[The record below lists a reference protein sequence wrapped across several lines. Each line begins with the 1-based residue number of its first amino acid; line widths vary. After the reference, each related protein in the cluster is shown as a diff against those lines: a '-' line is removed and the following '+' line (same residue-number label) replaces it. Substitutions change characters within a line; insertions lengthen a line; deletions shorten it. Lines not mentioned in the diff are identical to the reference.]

1 VDDTGTPTTDMP
13 DSIGD
18 GFKKTG
24 VLYGLY
30 VQDEWHILPTVTIN
44 GGLRFDGV
52 DEFTHE
58 SQVSPRVNV
67 VWKPTDTTTLH
78 AGYAR
83 YFVPPPFELVRPN
96 TITLFS
102 GTTAAPEITQNDPVK
117 AERSNYFD
125 VGISQI
131 IVPGLTVGADAYYKV
146 SNNLIDEGQFGAPI
160 ILTAFNYAH
169 GRQEGVEFT
178 ANYDRGPWS
187 IYGNLAWSRAL
198 GADIT
203 SAQFNFGAD
212 ELAFIG
218 NNFIHLD
225 HDQTWGGSAGI
236 AYRLNRDTDH
246 PTLFSVDALVQSGLR
261 ASTDTIPNGIALP
274 TYGVVNLSIVQK
286 LPTRAEL
293 RLDVLNIGDTT
304 YQIRNGTGVGVG
316 APQFGLR
323 RTILAG
329 VTQRF

>member
-1 VDDTGTPTTDMP
+1 
-13 DSIGD
+13 
-18 GFKKTG
+18 
-24 VLYGLY
+24 
-30 VQDEWHILPTVTIN
+30 
-44 GGLRFDGV
+44 
-52 DEFTHE
+52 
-58 SQVSPRVNV
+58 
-67 VWKPTDTTTLH
+67 
-78 AGYAR
+78 
-83 YFVPPPFELVRPN
+83 
-96 TITLFS
+96 
-102 GTTAAPEITQNDPVK
+102 
-117 AERSNYFD
+117 
-125 VGISQI
+125 
-131 IVPGLTVGADAYYKV
+131 
-146 SNNLIDEGQFGAPI
+146 
-160 ILTAFNYAH
+160 
-169 GRQEGVEFT
+169 VEFT